1 MVVLAAISLIAS
13 VGDMMPPTA
22 LAGLFAAQVTGV
34 KKYTLI
40 LKKCIIPIVILLAWA
55 AFFLAKSKLIA
66 GLF

>member
-1 MVVLAAISLIAS
+1 VVVLAAISLIAS

-34 KKYTLI
+34 KQYTKI